1 MHERDGIYLR
11 VNTDPYRQ
19 VYVFGDLHGCYDALQ
34 ASLQANAFDPEQ
46 DLLISVGD
54 LTDRGAQNIECLEL
68 LTQPWF
74 LAVQGN
80 HELMAINFLLHDKE
94 EVNWYRNGGQW
105 FWALREIEQE
115 RALELF
121 TLANDLSLVIEL
133 NIAGK
138 KIVIA
143 HADYPDNHY
152 AFGKAV
158 DGFETV
164 WNRQRYMRLRNGVDK
179 GITGADEF
187 YFGHTPDKEVINV
200 GNIHFIDTG
209 CVLGG
214 ALTMVKLK

>member
-121 TLANDLSLVIEL
+121 TLANALPLVIEL

-152 AFGKAV
+152 EFGKAV
-158 DGFETV
+158 DGFQFSLHIIV
-164 WNRQRYMRLRNGVDK
+164 PSSWFRRWNRSPRRFFPVPLLRLRFP
-179 GITGADEF
+179 AAASS
-187 YFGHTPDKEVINV
+187 PA
-200 GNIHFIDTG
+200 
-209 CVLGG
+209 GG
-214 ALTMVKLK
+214 RAPPGPLPPRPGG